1 MGVFNAV
8 ERIASRSTNQMLP
21 RRRPGIY
28 RLRPR
33 CPMSPTTRSSADF
46 QLAAPRSEAG
56 RALGAASSRGPWD
69 HPRLHRQ
76 QALALQF
83 LARELAGAADGFRL
97 LSDSL
102 LGGFLVMAAE
112 LHLAE
117 DALALHLLLQHL
129 ESLVDIV
136 VTDEYL
142 HAAFLF
148 DRAVDGVVTGCGRR
162 VLKTALDFGLAL
174 Q

>member
-1 MGVFNAV
+1 MVSVAV
-8 ERIASRSTNQMLP
+8 VEVSMTMSLTSFPLRK
-21 RRRPGIY
+21 Y
-28 RLRPR
+28 LRPR
-33 CPMSPTTRSSADF
+33 LWSTLSVTV
-46 QLAAPRSEAG
+46 APRSEAG
-56 RALGAASSRGPWD
+56 RAGGATSFRGPWD

-102 LGGFLVMAAE
+102 LGGCRVMAEE

-142 HAAFLF
+142 HAAILF
-148 DRAVDGVVTGCGRR
+148 DRAVDWPDGGRAVVGHASETGR
-162 VLKTALDFGLAL
+162 
-174 Q
+174 